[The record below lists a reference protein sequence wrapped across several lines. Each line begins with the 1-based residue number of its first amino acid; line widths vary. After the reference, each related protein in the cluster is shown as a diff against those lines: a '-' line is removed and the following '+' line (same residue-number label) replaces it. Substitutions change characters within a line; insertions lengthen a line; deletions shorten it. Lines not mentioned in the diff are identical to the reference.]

1 MSWIL
6 WGGSSE
12 EPLSPKPYDPEQ
24 RKKGSPFPTANSDTV
39 PDLDT
44 LDADGD
50 EGDSE
55 LEWDSWP
62 RDLARQAHSSMDKH
76 ITVIVP
82 EPSSTPDPHLH
93 GRFGIARSTS
103 NMSLSAQLA
112 PISPAAR
119 HEILSS
125 ANMDLLSVN
134 SPALLTAPSVLPLQ
148 SSGVTTSTVS
158 VGGIVRARS
167 LMSVDGGRR
176 RGVARAIEIPTDNG
190 GKLPSSPGKRRAGK
204 QKRTREEHSLNASA
218 TPSTGSMR
226 STTFSPTSTVRSTV
240 SVQEESGAGQELAS
254 MSTTSAATTSAAT
267 LQPVSRHSNAAAE
280 TQHPA
285 TVAGE
290 NKAGKGKGLKSPS
303 RGLAFSAERL
313 VSKIESGW
321 IS

>member
-6 WGGSSE
+6 WGGPSE
-12 EPLSPKPYDPEQ
+12 EPLAPKPYDPE
-24 RKKGSPFPTANSDTV
+24 RRNKGSPLPAENSDTV

-44 LDADGD
+44 VDVDGD

-62 RDLARQAHSSMDKH
+62 RDLTRQARSNMDKH
-76 ITVIVP
+76 ITVTVP

-112 PISPAAR
+112 PISPAVR
-119 HEILSS
+119 HDIMSS
-125 ANMDLLSVN
+125 ANMDLLSVD
-134 SPALLTAPSVLPLQ
+134 SPALLTAPSVLPFQ
-148 SSGVTTSTVS
+148 GSGVTTSTVS
-158 VGGIVRARS
+158 VGGVVRARS
-167 LMSVDGGRR
+167 LMSVEGGRR
-176 RGVARAIEIPTDNG
+176 RGVARAMEIPTDDG
-190 GKLPSSPGKRRAGK
+190 GKLSSSPGKRRTGK

-218 TPSTGSMR
+218 TPSLASMR
-226 STTFSPTSTVRSTV
+226 SSNFSPTSTV
-240 SVQEESGAGQELAS
+240 QEESCAGPEMAS
-254 MSTTSAATTSAAT
+254 LSTTSAATTSTT
-267 LQPVSRHSNAAAE
+267 LQPASCPSGAVPE
-280 TQHPA
+280 TQQRTA
-285 TVAGE
+285 TVVAGE
-290 NKAGKGKGLKSPS
+290 NKARKGKGSKSPS